1 MKVWVDGKMVSSNFY
16 DGKTEPDVS
25 HKLMF
30 NWRKILFSI
39 IFALILLSW
48 CFGFT
53 GKLIDYYNLL
63 TEEAYLTHEEKRLY
77 ENIELLNSEKQNLN
91 QDWYIEKLA
100 REKLNLVKPGEV
112 LIKVV
117 PAENP

>member
-1 MKVWVDGKMVSSNFY
+1 MVSSY
-16 DGKTEPDVS
+16 YYEGKTEPDVS
-25 HKLMF
+25 HKIAF

-77 ENIELLNSEKQNLN
+77 ESIEQLNSEKQNLN

-100 REKLNLVKPGEV
+100 REKLNLAKPGEV

-117 PAENP
+117 PSENP

>member
-1 MKVWVDGKMVSSNFY
+1 MVSSYYY

-25 HKLMF
+25 HKLAF
-30 NWRKILFSI
+30 NCRKILFSI

-77 ENIELLNSEKQNLN
+77 ESIEHLNSEKQNLN

-100 REKLNLVKPGEV
+100 REKLNLAKPGEV

-117 PAENP
+117 PSENP

>member
-1 MKVWVDGKMVSSNFY
+1 MVSSYYY

-25 HKLMF
+25 HKLAF
-30 NWRKILFSI
+30 NCRKILFSI
-39 IFALILLSW
+39 IFALVLLSW
-48 CFGFT
+48 CFGFA

-63 TEEAYLTHEEKRLY
+63 AEETYLSQEEKRLY
-77 ENIELLNSEKQNLN
+77 NDIELLNDEKQKLN

-100 REKLNLVKPGEV
+100 REKLNLAKPGEV

-117 PAENP
+117 PSENP

>member
-1 MKVWVDGKMVSSNFY
+1 MVSSYYY

-63 TEEAYLTHEEKRLY
+63 DEENYLTKEEKQLH
-77 ENIELLNSEKQNLN
+77 EKIGHLNNEKQNLN

-100 REKLNLVKPGEV
+100 REKLNLAKPGEV

-117 PAENP
+117 PPENP